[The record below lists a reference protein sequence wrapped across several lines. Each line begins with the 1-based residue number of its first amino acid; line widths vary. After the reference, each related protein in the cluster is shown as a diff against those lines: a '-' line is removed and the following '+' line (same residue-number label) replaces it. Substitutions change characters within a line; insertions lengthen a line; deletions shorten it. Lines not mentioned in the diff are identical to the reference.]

1 MKSNLSKNHQFS
13 VKKLS
18 ALSLGALFLTATVQA
33 AEVDAGA
40 LQQQLQREIEKNQIA
55 PSTESLLKPQKV
67 QPLDTSGKEAI
78 DVAGFKVTGLTLIT
92 EEEAQAAVKPYINQ
106 SLTFGKIKE
115 AAAAI
120 AALYSR
126 MGRVAQAIVPP
137 QDVVD
142 GIIEIKIIEG
152 KAGDV
157 LIDSGDEPNPRVH
170 YPLLERFIRARN
182 PAGEPVDIK
191 GLERSL
197 ALINELP
204 GVRAAAELAQGTEE
218 GTVDIK
224 VGIKEADLLVG
235 RVDVSNYGSASTGIP
250 QVMTSLNFNNV
261 LGVGDLATADIVAS
275 QGSTYLQTRFAMP
288 IDADGWRMGVA
299 ASVLDYETLSSFSST
314 VSDGEAL
321 TVGLNTSYALVRE
334 PGKNLSLNM
343 VYENK
348 SYKNRTASVEV
359 SKYEIN
365 DLSIGLAGTTF
376 VNNAYISYGVTGLV
390 GELDIQHAQ
399 QLINDQNGAKTD
411 GHFIKLTFNASMA
424 KPLPLKKTQ
433 LQVSAYG
440 QLSPDNLSSAEQ
452 FYLGGPYAV
461 RAYPV
466 AQGGGSSGAVV
477 SAEVSHMLDS
487 GLQISGFVDVG
498 VIKQYANTYDNWQ
511 GQTHADNTYTLSS
524 VGVAA
529 KYSVTEKVQLQAALA
544 QRIGDNPLYDQSG
557 NQINLDHKYRDIQA
571 WVKATLL
578 F

>member
-1 MKSNLSKNHQFS
+1 M
-13 VKKLS
+13 
-18 ALSLGALFLTATVQA
+18 
-33 AEVDAGA
+33 DAGA
-40 LQQQLQREIEKNQIA
+40 LQQQLQREIEKNQVA

-78 DVAGFKVTGLTLIT
+78 DVAGFKVTGLTLVT
-92 EEEAQAAVKPYINQ
+92 NEDAQAAVKPYTNQ
-106 SLTFGKIKE
+106 SLTFGQIKE
-115 AAAAI
+115 AAAAV
-120 AALYSR
+120 AALYTR

-137 QDVVD
+137 QDVID
-142 GIIEIKIIEG
+142 GLIEIKVIEG

-170 YPLLERFIRARN
+170 YPLLEKFIRAKN
-182 PAGEPVDIK
+182 PTGELIDIK

-204 GVRAAAELAQGTEE
+204 GVRAAAELAQGSKEE
-218 GTVDIK
+218 TIDIK
-224 VGIKEADLLVG
+224 VGIKETDLLVG

-261 LGVGDLATADIVAS
+261 LGVGDLASADVVAS

-288 IDADGWRMGVA
+288 IGADGWRMGVA
-299 ASVLDYETLSSFSST
+299 ASVLNYETLSSFSST
-314 VSDGEAL
+314 ISEGEAT
-321 TVGLNTSYALVRE
+321 TVGLNTTYALVRE

-343 VYENK
+343 AYENK
-348 SYKNRTASVEV
+348 NYLNKTASVEV

-365 DLSIGLAGTTF
+365 NLSMGMAGTAAI
-376 VNNAYISYGVTGLV
+376 NSAYISYGVTGLV
-390 GELDIQHAQ
+390 GDLDIQHAQ
-399 QLINDQNGAKTD
+399 QLINDQSGAKTD
-411 GHFIKLTFNASMA
+411 GHFIKLMFNASIA
-424 KPLPLKKTQ
+424 KPLPIEKTQ
-433 LQVSAYG
+433 LQVSVYG

-466 AQGGGSSGAVV
+466 AQGGGSSGAVA

-498 VIKQYANTYDNWQ
+498 MIKQYANTYENWQ

-529 KYSVTEKVQLQAALA
+529 KYSLTEKVQLQAALA